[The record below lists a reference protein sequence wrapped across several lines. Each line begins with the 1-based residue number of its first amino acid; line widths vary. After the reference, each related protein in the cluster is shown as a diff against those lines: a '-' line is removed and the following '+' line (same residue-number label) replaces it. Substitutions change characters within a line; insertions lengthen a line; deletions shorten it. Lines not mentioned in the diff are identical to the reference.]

1 METAEQS
8 TKKIMEENDALK
20 QFIELLNQQGMK
32 EQSQDFMGGVLVC
45 GGDAGTACRSG
56 G

>member
-20 QFIELLNQQGMK
+20 QFMELLNRKRQI
-32 EQSQDFMGGVLVC
+32 L
-45 GGDAGTACRSG
+45 RPLIN
-56 G
+56 